1 MRQSLPPKLCSRA
14 VSEEDDFSI
23 SEYVG
28 RISDASECPGTKG
41 TEITTFKINQSGKQF
56 TMEGWGKVSAHKG
69 APEVVTHH
77 IDGLT
82 TTYSGSAWNWD
93 GGADPKW
100 INENDLYLWSI
111 YPVGAISPTI
121 NYDGETP
128 ANIASFTGYTA
139 NGTDLLLAYNDEAR
153 QFEKDA
159 KGNHSYDGNGILT
172 DNIIGD
178 PTVNI
183 HFYHALAEV
192 RFVLETT
199 MDGADVH
206 SITLCHVG
214 ADGNIVTAGEGIAT
228 TGDCVATGSGTGT
241 GSVSFAWSNQGT
253 KKPLH
258 YEFTNTQ
265 SVAGGYA
272 STGDGV
278 NFMIPQTV
286 QSNDIKIIVQFSKYG
301 GSKYYTKVIDFP
313 GVTWNAGY
321 YYTYKLKIGEFH
333 VPGELLPIST
343 APIVLNGLKNSGAS
357 GTTGKQAFDSDIS
370 AKGVTCVGFLIADYA
385 SSATA
390 SMPLYVYME
399 KNNVDPY
406 AGKTAA
412 QIAALP
418 SSSIQTWSDIHF
430 KNADA
435 RLTQI
440 STTFASTGNV
450 TNLKNAVA
458 GIDYRQTYDVGLNYS
473 GTETYSSLNLLGN
486 TGASGKPKDSIIGHT
501 SGYTRNGPYYFA
513 YRIPENAD
521 NNTTNDVNTL
531 NFIFKTSAD
540 SNNLGATVYVLGI
553 VVIEVRTDGNLPGNF
568 DDIDWSTLN

>member
-1 MRQSLPPKLCSRA
+1 MKKLYLAIFAALLSVMVCGSCERVSLDDSPSGKSSSSSMKVNVLSASDYCETKSS
-14 VSEEDDFSI
+14 SETVRTRTFGDDDFSI
-23 SEYVG
+23 TEYVG
-28 RISDASECPGTKG
+28 RISDEPENPGTKG
-41 TEITTFKINQSGKQF
+41 TEITKAKINQSGKQF

-100 INENDLYLWSI
+100 INENHLYLWSI

-153 QFEKDA
+153 LFEKDA

-286 QSNDIKIIVQFSKYG
+286 QSNDIKIIVEFSKN
-301 GSKYYTKVIDFP
+301 GSTKYYTRVLDLPAVI
-313 GVTWNAGY
+313 WQAGY

-333 VPGELLPIST
+333 VPGEKLNLSNVSIS
-343 APIVLNGLKNSGAS
+343 GLKNADGFVRPEKTVGSNIP
-357 GTTGKQAFDSDIS
+357 DPIPI
-370 AKGVTCVGFLIADYA
+370 KGVTKVGLSITGYGLGAK
-385 SSATA
+385 SGQT
-390 SMPLYVYME
+390 VYMYCN
-399 KNNVDPY
+399 KYGGFNQVPGPGNGFSFDFAP
-406 AGKTAA
+406 
-412 QIAALP
+412 
-418 SSSIQTWSDIHF
+418 
-430 KNADA
+430 
-435 RLTQI
+435 LTMVN
-440 STTFASTGNV
+440 SNMYNFGDNTM
-450 TNLKNAVA
+450 
-458 GIDYRQTYDVGLNYS
+458 
-473 GTETYSSLNLLGN
+473 ETYKNVYTFSPT
-486 TGASGKPKDSIIGHT
+486 TGQNKNPA
-501 SGYTRNGPYYFA
+501 
-513 YRIPENAD
+513 
-521 NNTTNDVNTL
+521 
-531 NFIFKTSAD
+531 
-540 SNNLGATVYVLGI
+540 SNNKRAYYVFDTAGESTFLLYFMPSAQDNSGGFNAFLEALI
-553 VVIEVRTDGNLPGNF
+553 VVEVEEDSDVPGNF
-568 DDIDWSTLN
+568 PLNPWP